1 MQAKDIMTK
10 EVITARPEQTV
21 REVAKILADKKIS
34 GVPVV
39 DEAGKIVGIVTEAD
53 LLVQTQKLK
62 VPSYVQLLGGIIY
75 LDSVKEFEEDLRK
88 AVAVQVKDIMTT
100 DVVTVE
106 EDAEIED
113 IATTMADEGI
123 NRLPVVRDGAL
134 VGIVSRA
141 DIVKALAKRD

>member
-1 MQAKDIMTK
+1 M
-10 EVITARPEQTV
+10 
-21 REVAKILADKKIS
+21 
-34 GVPVV
+34 V